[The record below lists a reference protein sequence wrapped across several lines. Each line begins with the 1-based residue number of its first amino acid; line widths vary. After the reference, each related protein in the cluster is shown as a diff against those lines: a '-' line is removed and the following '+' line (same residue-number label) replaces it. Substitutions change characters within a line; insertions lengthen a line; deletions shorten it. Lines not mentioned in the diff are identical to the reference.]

1 MHNDNW
7 PEPSDEELEEL
18 KKRLIEEPSSHRLLG
33 ADGKPIGT
41 PPSIGLKIVRTG
53 DHMITLLFPD
63 LVRELVISPD
73 MAIKVGKMLKH
84 QGALAKMEARKAKKG
99 GK

>member
-1 MHNDNW
+1 MRQDD
-7 PEPSDEELEEL
+7 PSDEELQAL
-18 KKRLIEEPSSHRLLG
+18 KDRLIAEPSSHRLLG

-41 PPSIGLKIVRTG
+41 PPNIGLKLVRTG

-73 MAIKVGKMLKH
+73 TAIKVGKMLKH
-84 QGALAKMEARKAKKG
+84 QGALAKAEKKKERMKGRK
-99 GK
+99 